1 LRAETGRLPF
11 IFFPSSFYL
20 HGRKRSLRPCSLDR
34 DGHGARGKGVLM
46 LIVAENL
53 IADLVSPADAFAAVE
68 ATFAAMARG
77 EAYNFPVVR
86 EALGEGRQYGFK
98 SGLDRA
104 GAMLGVKAGGYFP
117 GNLAKGMINHQSSVF
132 LFDPDTGRPLAM
144 VGGNL
149 LTALR
154 TAAASAISIDRL
166 ARKDARVLGI
176 VGAGHQAGFQL
187 RAAARVR
194 AFERVVAWNL
204 HSDMLPGLG
213 KVAAEV
219 GLPFEAVKLD
229 RLGAEADV
237 IVTITSSPAASL
249 MDAHVRAGTHLACMG
264 TDTKGKQEVEP
275 ALLGRA
281 RVFTDEVAQSVS
293 IGEAQHAVAAGLLAE
308 GAIVPLGQV
317 LTGAHPGRSSA
328 DEITLFDGTG
338 VGLQDL
344 AVAAVAVTRARERGL
359 GTEVAV

>member
-1 LRAETGRLPF
+1 
-11 IFFPSSFYL
+11 
-20 HGRKRSLRPCSLDR
+20 
-34 DGHGARGKGVLM
+34 M
-46 LIVAENL
+46 LIVPEAL
-53 IADLVSPADAFAAVE
+53 IADLVSPEDAYEAVA

-104 GAMLGVKAGGYFP
+104 GGMLGVKAGGYFP
-117 GNLAKGMINHQSSVF
+117 GNMARGITNHQSTVY
-132 LFDPDTGRPLAM
+132 LFDPESGRPMAM

-154 TAAASAISIDRL
+154 TAAASALSIDRL
-166 ARKDARVLGI
+166 ARKGARVLGI

-194 AFERVVAWNL
+194 DWDRVIVWNL
-204 HSDMLPGLG
+204 HPEMLPKLAA
-213 KVAAEV
+213 VAAEL
-219 GLPFEAVKLD
+219 GLPFEAVGLE
-229 RLGAEADV
+229 RMVEAEA
-237 IVTITSSPAASL
+237 IITITSSPAASL
-249 MDAHVRAGTHLACMG
+249 MAGHVAAGTHLACMG

-275 ALLGRA
+275 ALVAKA

-308 GAIVPLGQV
+308 RDIVPLGAV
-317 LTGAHPGRSSA
+317 LTGADVGRRSA
-328 DEITLFDGTG
+328 EEITLFDGTG

-344 AVAAVAVTRARERGL
+344 AVAAVAVARALERGL
-359 GTEVAV
+359 GVDVAV